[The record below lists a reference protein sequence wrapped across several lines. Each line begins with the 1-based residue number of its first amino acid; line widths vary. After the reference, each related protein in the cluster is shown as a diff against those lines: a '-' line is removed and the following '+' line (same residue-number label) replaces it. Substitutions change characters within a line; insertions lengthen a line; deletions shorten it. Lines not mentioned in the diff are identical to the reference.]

1 MKWRRHVDQRRLLVA
16 AAAFAAAAGVA
27 TALTLPVPYVI
38 ISPGPVFNTLGE
50 YRGNPVIDIT
60 GTTTYPTTGQLDMT
74 TVRERGGPYGPLTAV
89 EAVVAYVRDQSAVL
103 PRELLFPDDESSQ
116 QSKDRSAADF
126 DTAQANAVAA
136 ALGELGIPV
145 SEAPLVV
152 TVIAEGP
159 SEGILEP
166 NDVIVAVAGQPVST
180 SQSAVDA
187 IRAQP
192 IGATIPL
199 TIKRDD
205 TTLEVEVVSAPN
217 PTDPTVGYIGVSLQP
232 TYEAPF
238 DIDFTL
244 DGVGGPSAGLIFSL
258 AIIDQLTPEQLTNGQ
273 QVAGTGTITPTG
285 EVGAIGG
292 IKQKMIAA
300 KESGAVL
307 FLAPEANCGQVVGN
321 EPEGLTVAAVATLD
335 EALTALGEFQA
346 GRSVKGCGTS
356 V

>member
-1 MKWRRHVDQRRLLVA
+1 MA
-16 AAAFAAAAGVA
+16 AAAFAAAIGVA

-60 GTTTYPTTGQLDMT
+60 GTTTYPTTGELDMT

-89 EAVVAYVRDQSAVL
+89 EAVAAYLRNQSAVL
-103 PRELLFPDDESSQ
+103 PRELLFPEDESSQ

-126 DTAQANAVAA
+126 DTAQTNAVAA
-136 ALGELGIPV
+136 ALGELGIEV
-145 SEAPLVV
+145 SESPLVV
-152 TVIAEGP
+152 TVITDGP
-159 SEGILEP
+159 SEGTLEP
-166 NDVIVAVAGQPVST
+166 DDVILTVAGQPVNT
-180 SQSAVDA
+180 SQAAVEA

-192 IGATIPL
+192 VGAPIGL
-199 TIKRDD
+199 TVERDD
-205 TTLEVEVVSAPN
+205 STVEVVVVSEPN
-217 PTDPTVGYIGVSLQP
+217 ATDPTVSYIGVSLQP
-232 TYEAPF
+232 SFAAPF
-238 DIDFTL
+238 DIEFAL

-258 AIIDQLTPEQLTNGQ
+258 AIIDQLTPDQLTAGQ

-307 FLAPEANCGQVVGN
+307 FLAPEANCEQVMGN
-321 EPEGLTVAAVATLD
+321 EPEGLTVASVATLD
-335 EALTALGEFQA
+335 EALTALAEFQA
-346 GRSVKGCGTS
+346 GGQVKTCGAG